1 MAAFPA
7 APVLL
12 YDGFEEQ
19 PPPAVRRTEMEDLFG
34 KQLKTASK
42 VLVKRP
48 VQYLIKSKA
57 DKDAFVVFFNTTIN
71 RGADWFD
78 WTDPYDAAVK
88 TARIVGGRISL
99 KPRRKALDRWLLGCE
114 IETWL

>member
-12 YDGFEEQ
+12 INGFEEQ
-19 PPPAVRRTEMEDLFG
+19 PPSAVRRTEMEDLFV
-34 KQLKTASK
+34 KQMKRTSK

-48 VQYLIKSKA
+48 VQYLIRSKA
-57 DKDAFVVFFNTTIN
+57 DRDAFLTFVNITIN

-78 WTDPYDAAVK
+78 WTDPYDSAVK
-88 TARIVGGRISL
+88 SARIIDGRIQL
-99 KPRRKALDRWLLGCE
+99 RPQRKALDRWVAAFE
-114 IETWL
+114 IETWV